1 MKVTLPIPSVGLPE
15 APSFF
20 ISREVP
26 RVRIPFLSLLLEPRS
41 LNKWLLI
48 WAYCFYLALCVGA
61 YFYWELPRLKNEPSV
76 RLGAD
81 SPTYWEA
88 AQYRDEH
95 AYHSN
100 LISFTSNYLGP
111 VTIAEICRNGLGVVI
126 FNMLLFFLSVELAC
140 TIPGVDRYWLVFL
153 LVICPETLP
162 ALSTLNKEILVLV
175 SALLLAKYVY
185 AKRRSWVLLG
195 LVLLASLFARWEQIA
210 IILAFLFLRRKGS
223 FGDRKPYLGLASMI
237 AALTIIYPV
246 IMRLPGSHIGAFTQ
260 YTKGANTIAKLDN
273 IQNNFGFPLVIVPKI
288 ILDICGELLR
298 PLTYLSEFDVYGIG
312 DVHKMFII
320 PLFSISLIVL
330 LVLAYRRGMLNPHR
344 PIAFLIIIYLIM
356 TSITPFVQPRYNYF
370 VYVLLALEFAKKET
384 PDEEK
389 RKPTA
394 PVKNVPDIA
403 DLNRNPEC
411 LGF

>member
-1 MKVTLPIPSVGLPE
+1 MKVTVPIPSVGLPE

-20 ISREVP
+20 IKREVP

-81 SPTYWEA
+81 SPTYWDA

-100 LISFTSNYLGP
+100 LVSFSSNYLGP
-111 VTIAEICRNGLGVVI
+111 VMIADLCRNGLNVVI
-126 FNMLLFFLSVELAC
+126 FNMLLFFLSVEIAC
-140 TIPGVDRYWLVFL
+140 SIPGVDRYLLVLL

-185 AKRRSWVLLG
+185 APRRSWVLLG
-195 LVLLASLFARWEQIA
+195 MVLTASLFARWEQIA
-210 IILAFLFLRRKGS
+210 IILAFLFLRRRGS
-223 FGDRKPYLGLASMI
+223 LGDRKPYLGLASMI
-237 AALTIIYPV
+237 AALTIIYPL
-246 IMRLPGSHIGAFTQ
+246 IARIPGSHLSAFTQ
-260 YTKGANTIAKLDN
+260 YLKGANTIAKLDN
-273 IQNNFGFPLVIVPKI
+273 IQNNFGFPLVIVPKVI
-288 ILDICGELLR
+288 MDISGELLR
-298 PLTYLSEFDVYGIG
+298 PRTFWGEFDVYGIG

-320 PLFSISLIVL
+320 PLFSISLIVM
-330 LVLAYRRGMLNPHR
+330 LVLAYRRGKLDPHR
-344 PIAFLIIIYLIM
+344 PIAFLILIYLIM

-384 PDEEK
+384 LDEK
-389 RKPTA
+389 KQKLIPPSR
-394 PVKNVPDIA
+394 NVPDIA
-403 DLNRNPEC
+403 GLNRNPES

>member
-1 MKVTLPIPSVGLPE
+1 
-15 APSFF
+15 
-20 ISREVP
+20 
-26 RVRIPFLSLLLEPRS
+26 
-41 LNKWLLI
+41 
-48 WAYCFYLALCVGA
+48 VGA

-100 LISFTSNYLGP
+100 LVSFSHNFLGP
-111 VTIAEICRNGLGVVI
+111 VMIAELCRDGLVVVI
-126 FNMLLFFLSVELAC
+126 FNILLFFLSVEIAC

-162 ALSTLNKEILVLV
+162 VLSTLNKEILVLV

-185 AKRRSWVLLG
+185 APRRSWVLLG
-195 LVLLASLFARWEQIA
+195 LVLLASLLARWEQIA
-210 IILAFLFLRRKGS
+210 IILAFLFLRRRGS
-223 FGDRKPYLGLASMI
+223 LGDRKPYLGLASMI
-237 AALTIIYPV
+237 AALTVIYPL
-246 IMRLPGSHIGAFTQ
+246 ILRIPGSHLGAFTQ

-298 PLTYLSEFDVYGIG
+298 PKTFWGEFDIYGIG

-344 PIAFLIIIYLIM
+344 PIAFLILIYLIM

-370 VYVLLALEFAKKET
+370 VYVLLALEFAKEVGKA
-384 PDEEK
+384 K
-389 RKPTA
+389 QKLKPPA
-394 PVKNVPDIA
+394 KNVPDIA
-403 DLNRNPEC
+403 GLDRNPQS

>member
-1 MKVTLPIPSVGLPE
+1 LPE

-20 ISREVP
+20 ISREAP
-26 RVRIPFLSLLLEPRS
+26 QVRIPFLSLLLEPRS

-48 WAYCFYLALCVGA
+48 FAYCVYLGLCVGA

-81 SPTYWEA
+81 SPTYWDA

-100 LISFTSNYLGP
+100 LVSFSSNYLGP
-111 VTIAEICRNGLGVVI
+111 VMIAELCRNGLGVVI
-126 FNMLLFFLSVELAC
+126 FNMLLFFLSVEIAS

-185 AKRRSWVLLG
+185 TPRRSWILLG

-210 IILAFLFLRRKGS
+210 IILAFLFLRRRGS
-223 FGDRKPYLGLASMI
+223 LGDRKPYLGLASMI
-237 AALTIIYPV
+237 AALTIIYPL
-246 IMRLPGSHIGAFTQ
+246 IARIPGSHLSAFTQ
-260 YTKGANTIAKLDN
+260 YAKGANTIAKLN
-273 IQNNFGFPLVIVPKI
+273 TIQNNFGFPLVIVPKV

-298 PLTYLSEFDVYGIG
+298 PLTYLSEFDIYGIT

-344 PIAFLIIIYLIM
+344 PIAFLILIYLIM

-370 VYVLLALEFAKKET
+370 VYVLLSLEFAKEAGKA
-384 PDEEK
+384 K
-389 RKPTA
+389 QKLKP

-403 DLNRNPEC
+403 GLNRNPQS